1 MSTTTIVNNEKSN
14 SEWYHNLGT
23 AIWYVVF
30 IIIIPVGIRFT
41 KSFSFLRYYFPIVD
55 LIANVFSSSGHKQ
68 LHIFKDLYNLTP
80 NNPISFLSTN
90 FINLIALIG
99 VSWNG
104 ILHAIQKNDVWKGIT
119 VTVFMYVITYLLPTQ
134 GISYFINKAQ
144 KVIDKW
150 LNIDYNDKTRFR
162 WEAYLGGFLF
172 VIVLVLIEFI
182 CIKLYLK
189 SLK

>member
-1 MSTTTIVNNEKSN
+1 
-14 SEWYHNLGT
+14 
-23 AIWYVVF
+23 
-30 IIIIPVGIRFT
+30 
-41 KSFSFLRYYFPIVD
+41 
-55 LIANVFSSSGHKQ
+55 
-68 LHIFKDLYNLTP
+68 
-80 NNPISFLSTN
+80 
-90 FINLIALIG
+90 LIALIG